1 MNELAEV
8 RAFLFGLA
16 LGAAVG
22 PIALYVIHVGL
33 TRGRRAAIDCALGV
47 AVADFSYA
55 VVALAVG
62 ARLENWLGTHRA
74 ALSGASALVLLSLGA
89 WLAWSAWTRPPARHD
104 QTRFAGKIAGFATTY
119 ALTLANPLT
128 ILLFV
133 SFAGQLHLTRHWEDV
148 PYFASFIFLGSLTA
162 QLGYA
167 LIGGS
172 MHKALQPAAIRRLNL
187 ASALAIA
194 GFGIY
199 GLARAL

>member
-33 TRGRRAAIDCALGV
+33 THGRRAAVDCALGV
-47 AVADFSYA
+47 AVADFTYA

-62 ARLENWLGTHRA
+62 ARLEGWLGAHRA
-74 ALSGASALVLLSLGA
+74 ALSGVSSAVLLALGA
-89 WLAWSAWTRPPARHD
+89 WLGWSAWTRPPARYD
-104 QTRFAGKIAGFATTY
+104 EARFSGRVTGFATTY

-133 SFAGQLHLTRHWEDV
+133 SFSGQLHLTRQWEDV
-148 PYFASFIFLGSLTA
+148 PYYAALIFLGSLPA
-162 QLGYA
+162 QLAYA
-167 LIGGS
+167 FIGAG
-172 MHKALQPAAIRRLNL
+172 MHRLLRPAAIRGANL
-187 ASALAIA
+187 LSSIVIG

-199 GLARAL
+199 GIVRLL

>member
-22 PIALYVIHVGL
+22 PIALYVVHVGL
-33 TRGRRAAIDCALGV
+33 TRGRRVAVDCALGV
-47 AVADFSYA
+47 AVADFTYA
-55 VVALAVG
+55 LVALAVG
-62 ARLENWLGTHRA
+62 ARLENWLGAHRS
-74 ALSGASALVLLSLGA
+74 ALSGTSAVLLISLGA
-89 WLAWSAWTRPPARHD
+89 WLAWSAWSRPPARHD
-104 QTRFAGKIAGFATTY
+104 EQRFAARIAGFATTY

-133 SFAGQLHLTRHWEDV
+133 SFAGQLHLTRQWEDV
-148 PYFASFIFLGSLTA
+148 PYFATFIFLGSLPA

-167 LIGGS
+167 LIGGT
-172 MHKALQPAAIRRLNL
+172 MREVLQPAAIRRVNM
-187 ASALAIA
+187 ASALAVA
-194 GFGIY
+194 GFGVY